1 MNETSASNVPV
12 NTAVRCEYTAAFL
25 LLRLFLGM
33 RTFLAGLEKFEAN
46 KSYSLENYGTN
57 MGRMAKGI
65 SDYSFIPMWASK
77 MFAMSLGY
85 LLLILGAAILLGI
98 KSRVTLFVAGVIYV
112 GLAFGLAAV
121 QEGEGVAWIG
131 MQVLMFAV
139 ALVLV
144 RNERLAV
151 WGCKDN

>member
-12 NTAVRCEYTAAFL
+12 NSAVRCEYTAAFL

-46 KSYSLENYGTN
+46 KGYSMENYSAN
-57 MGRMAKGI
+57 MARMAKGI
-65 SDYSFIPMWASK
+65 SEYSFIPVWAGNI
-77 MFAMSLGY
+77 FAQSLGF
-85 LLLILGAAILLGI
+85 LLLILRAPVLLGLET
-98 KSRVTLFVAGVIYV
+98 RWTLFLGGLVYT

-131 MQVLMFAV
+131 MQVLM
-139 ALVLV
+139 
-144 RNERLAV
+144 
-151 WGCKDN
+151 

>member
-1 MNETSASNVPV
+1 MNETSASNAPI
-12 NTAVRCEYTAAFL
+12 NSAMRFEYTAAFL
-25 LLRLFLGM
+25 LLRLFLGL

-46 KSYSLENYGTN
+46 KSYSMENYSTN

-65 SDYSFIPMWASK
+65 SDYSFIPLWAANI
-77 MFAMSLGY
+77 FAQSLGF
-85 LLLILGAAILLGI
+85 LLLILGAAIILGI
-98 KSRVTLFVAGVIYV
+98 KSRVSLFIAGLLYV

-151 WGCKDN
+151 WPTKG

>member
-12 NTAVRCEYTAAFL
+12 NSAVRCEYTAAFL
-25 LLRLFLGM
+25 LLRLFLGL

-46 KSYSLENYGTN
+46 KGYSMENYSAN

-65 SDYSFIPMWASK
+65 SDFSFIPVWAANI
-77 MFAMSLGY
+77 FAQPLGF
-85 LLLILGAAILLGI
+85 LLLIFGAAIILGI
-98 KSRVTLFVAGVIYV
+98 KTRWTLFLAGLIYV

-144 RNERLAV
+144 RNERLAL
-151 WGCKDN
+151 WGNKE

>member
-1 MNETSASNVPV
+1 MNESSASTVPV
-12 NTAVRCEYTAAFL
+12 NSAVRCEYTAAFL
-25 LLRLFLGM
+25 LLRLFLGL
-33 RTFLAGLEKFEAN
+33 RTLLAGLEKFEAS
-46 KSYSLENYGTN
+46 KSYSMENYTTN

-65 SDYSFIPMWASK
+65 SEYSFIPLWAANI
-77 MFAMSLGY
+77 FAMSLGF

-98 KSRVTLFVAGVIYV
+98 KSRVSLFLAGLLYV
-112 GLAFGLAAV
+112 GLGFGLAAV